1 MTLVTVY
8 TAFSSADAQLIRSR
22 LDAAGFHAV
31 VQHELASLS
40 MEGYSMAA
48 GGIQVQVPEIEAEEA
63 RELIKAGSEPDQEAP
78 PEKGSD

>member
-31 VQHELASLS
+31 VQHELAALS

-48 GGIQVQVPEIEAEEA
+48 GGILVQVPDTEADDA
-63 RELIKAGSEPDQEAP
+63 RALINARDDDDSDRSSET
-78 PEKGSD
+78 GSD

>member
-8 TAFSSADAQLIRSR
+8 KAFSSADAQLIRSR

-40 MEGYSMAA
+40 MEGYSLGA
-48 GGIQVQVPEIEAEEA
+48 GGILVQVPENEAEAARTLIEDKDDEA
-63 RELIKAGSEPDQEAP
+63 NERPLET
-78 PEKGSD
+78 GSD